1 METIWLK
8 SHKEYENNNL
18 DWLLNQLEKKSEKNT
33 KEYFSAYEL
42 WTNNEVLATMTR
54 NKNIEKQSI
63 NFIANLMKKTLEKSK
78 NPKSKIIL
86 EKLA

>member
-8 SHKEYENNNL
+8 SHKEAEKNNL
-18 DWLLNQLEKKSEKNT
+18 NWLLQQLEKKSEKKT
-33 KEYFSAYEL
+33 KEYLSAYEI
-42 WTNNEVLATMTR
+42 WPNNEVLATMTR

-63 NFIANLMKKTLEKSK
+63 NYIANLMKKTLEKSK